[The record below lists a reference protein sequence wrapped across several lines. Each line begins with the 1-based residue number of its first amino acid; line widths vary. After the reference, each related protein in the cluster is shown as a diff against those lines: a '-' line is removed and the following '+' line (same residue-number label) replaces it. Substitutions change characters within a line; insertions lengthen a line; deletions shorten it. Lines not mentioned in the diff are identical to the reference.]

1 MHNELNNLHAHVSQ
15 LLGQH
20 LSDWAGE
27 LMSGAAV
34 RDDNR
39 RLAELRALLAARDA
53 LASLQDGEQDAHH
66 G

>member
-1 MHNELNNLHAHVSQ
+1 MHNELNSLHAHVSQ

-39 RLAELRALLAARDA
+39 RLAELQALLAMRGA
-53 LASLQDGEQDAHH
+53 LTPLLGREQDTHH